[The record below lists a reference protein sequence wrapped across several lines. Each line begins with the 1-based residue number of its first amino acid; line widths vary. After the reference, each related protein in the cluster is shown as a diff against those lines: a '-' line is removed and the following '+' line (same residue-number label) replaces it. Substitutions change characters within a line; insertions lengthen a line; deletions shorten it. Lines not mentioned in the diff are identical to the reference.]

1 MVGTSI
7 LGSWNSHWSESHSNQ
22 NGRYRVKN
30 PTWTRSLFLPAPAFG
45 GMESNNGLQN
55 GDTMVILW
63 WYFENQDGI
72 IHIYILYI
80 YSYCILV
87 KWYFYLQKCGC
98 WPSMIGTN
106 PCSPSVKT
114 GLPRPRGIRWTGGEG
129 EWVHNELVVTIW
141 EKQGASG
148 SCVEILY
155 IYIYLY
161 WLYI

>member
-63 WYFENQDGI
+63 WYYGYYGDTVKNKDGI
-72 IHIYILYI
+72 IHIYIYI
-80 YSYCILV
+80 YI
-87 KWYFYLQKCGC
+87 F
-98 WPSMIGTN
+98 
-106 PCSPSVKT
+106 
-114 GLPRPRGIRWTGGEG
+114 
-129 EWVHNELVVTIW
+129 
-141 EKQGASG
+141 
-148 SCVEILY
+148 ILY
-155 IYIYLY
+155 IYTVYVKWHKSTEMWMLTINDRNQSVEPIRVFVDWTTKSHHQNWAPQTQRNPLN
-161 WLYI
+161 WRRGRVKTTNSL

>member
-1 MVGTSI
+1 MAAI
-7 LGSWNSHWSESHSNQ
+7 ESKTRP
-22 NGRYRVKN
+22 GRGACSCLRPLSGEWKA
-30 PTWTRSLFLPAPAFG
+30 TMG
-45 GMESNNGLQN
+45 CK
-55 GDTMVILW
+55 MVILW
-63 WYFENQDGI
+63 WYYGDTLKTKTELY
-72 IHIYILYI
+72 IYIYTIHI